1 VEVLEGSASVDE
13 SSFTGESVPAT
24 KRTELKLRVAKVGE
38 QSYLSQLVR
47 LMAQIAERK
56 LSVELLA
63 DRLMNYYGPVVFIGA
78 DLSLIIGDWIAST
91 LVLLTVVIMGNTG
104 R

>member
-63 DRLMNYYGPVVFIGA
+63 HRLMNYYGPVVFIGA
-78 DLSLIIGDWIAST
+78 IYPGLPRHSFF
-91 LVLLTVVIMGNTG
+91 
-104 R
+104 